1 MKANGSEELEPGS
14 AAPSSEEESLV
25 PASSIVD
32 LSTQLGRGID
42 IIKARAQILETARK
56 AAIRMTSPED
66 WVRYRDPKTGIEIA
80 YLQDAGCQRMRGVFG
95 ISTYSVS
102 APEKIMMADGNFVYV
117 VTGSGRCGLT
127 QESLENVEGA
137 RSSADDFI
145 TRQNPPLKG
154 AQLEMAVRK
163 AARAN
168 LEGNITRK
176 LAGLGSVPYLEI
188 EAIFKEDRTKT
199 ENRFRKGRG
208 FGTQQQRQPLAV
220 PARTEEVSAPPP
232 VEPEKS
238 ASAVIGASL
247 ASDLERL
254 AQRMG
259 WKLPELMVHIK
270 AKYGVD
276 QLWKLPK
283 DEFEEV
289 RGFVESGVIEEK

>member
-1 MKANGSEELEPGS
+1 
-14 AAPSSEEESLV
+14 
-25 PASSIVD
+25 
-32 LSTQLGRGID
+32 
-42 IIKARAQILETARK
+42 
-56 AAIRMTSPED
+56 
-66 WVRYRDPKTGIEIA
+66 
-80 YLQDAGCQRMRGVFG
+80 
-95 ISTYSVS
+95 
-102 APEKIMMADGNFVYV
+102 MMADGNFVYI

-188 EAIFKEDRTKT
+188 EAIFKEDKAKT
-199 ENRFRKGRG
+199 ADRFRRGRG
-208 FGTQQQRQPLAV
+208 FGSQQARSDRAFPV
-220 PARTEEVSAPPP
+220 PVRTEEVSAPPP

-259 WKLPELMVHIK
+259 WKLPELMVHLK

-276 QLWKLPK
+276 ALWKLPK
-283 DEFEEV
+283 DEFEDV
-289 RGFVESGVIEEK
+289 RGFVEGGVIEEK